1 MYKTLGYFGFMVSA
15 LASNNRSNKNGETKL
30 YYSIRSIERSVCWVS
45 RDKQFIE
52 ERLQQKFL
60 KENISVKEVIYFSL
74 ANLKADIFYCV
85 MLGWKARI
93 CFFHYEPMSYIW

>member
-1 MYKTLGYFGFMVSA
+1 MEKLNISIALEVLNEVSA
-15 LASNNRSNKNGETKL
+15 EFPETSNL
-30 YYSIRSIERSVCWVS
+30 
-45 RDKQFIE
+45 IE

-85 MLGWKARI
+85 MLGFKARI
-93 CFFHYEPMSYIW
+93 CFFHYEPMSYIC